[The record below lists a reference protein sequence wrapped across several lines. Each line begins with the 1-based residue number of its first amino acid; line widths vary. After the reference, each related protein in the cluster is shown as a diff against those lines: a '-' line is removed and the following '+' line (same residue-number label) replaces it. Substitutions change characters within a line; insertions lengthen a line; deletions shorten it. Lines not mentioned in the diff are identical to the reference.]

1 MFIIK
6 VKNSFGNLLNNT
18 SNVIYRVA
26 KSDNSVINNTAR
38 NV

>member
-1 MFIIK
+1 MLIIK
-6 VKNSFGNLLNNT
+6 VKNSFENLLNIT

-26 KSDNSVINNTAR
+26 KSDISVINNTAR